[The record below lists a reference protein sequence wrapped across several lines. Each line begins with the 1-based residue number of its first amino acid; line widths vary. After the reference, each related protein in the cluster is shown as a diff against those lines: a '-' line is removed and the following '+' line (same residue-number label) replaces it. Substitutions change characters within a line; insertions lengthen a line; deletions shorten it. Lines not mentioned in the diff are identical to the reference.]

1 MKTTHHSIL
10 FENTEDYHV
19 WLNVQIDWAQPE
31 VPGVVCV
38 TDEWGGELAYFDWE
52 DNDQSR
58 EAQAVYDAY
67 DEGKI

>member
-1 MKTTHHSIL
+1 M
-10 FENTEDYHV
+10 

-31 VPGVVCV
+31 VPGIVCV
-38 TDEWGGELAYFDWE
+38 TDEWGGELAYFDWK

>member
-1 MKTTHHSIL
+1 M
-10 FENTEDYHV
+10 
-19 WLNVQIDWAQPE
+19 
-31 VPGVVCV
+31 

-52 DNDQSR
+52 DNDQSI

>member
-10 FENTEDYHV
+10 FEDTEDYHV

-31 VPGVVCV
+31 VPVVVCV

-52 DNDQSR
+52 DNDQSK

>member
-10 FENTEDYHV
+10 FENTKDYHV

-38 TDEWGGELAYFDWE
+38 TDEWGEELAYFDWE

-67 DEGKI
+67 DDGKL